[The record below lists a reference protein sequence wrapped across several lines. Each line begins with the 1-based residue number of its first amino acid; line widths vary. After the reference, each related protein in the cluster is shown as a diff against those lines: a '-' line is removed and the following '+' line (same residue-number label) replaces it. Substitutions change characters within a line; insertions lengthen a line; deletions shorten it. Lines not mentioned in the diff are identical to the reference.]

1 MPARYCPP
9 VLGGRGRSP
18 EGVKIIDYKKADT
31 QKRVS
36 ANFLISQNLFY
47 YNFCINR
54 LLIICRNGNNVNPR
68 VRQVYWRAS
77 LTSIY

>member
-9 VLGGRGRSP
+9 VLGGRAQRA

-36 ANFLISQNLFY
+36 ANSLIHLFIKNPHSQPLRPSHYMSFH
-47 YNFCINR
+47 
-54 LLIICRNGNNVNPR
+54 L
-68 VRQVYWRAS
+68 
-77 LTSIY
+77 

>member
-31 QKRVS
+31 QQMSVCQFF
-36 ANFLISQNLFY
+36 NFTKPI
-47 YNFCINR
+47 
-54 LLIICRNGNNVNPR
+54 LLQFLYKSVVDYLP
-68 VRQVYWRAS
+68 
-77 LTSIY
+77 

>member
-31 QKRVS
+31 QQMSVCQFF
-36 ANFLISQNLFY
+36 NFTKPI
-47 YNFCINR
+47 
-54 LLIICRNGNNVNPR
+54 LL
-68 VRQVYWRAS
+68 QF
-77 LTSIY
+77 

>member
-31 QKRVS
+31 QQMSVCQFF
-36 ANFLISQNLFY
+36 NFTKPIS
-47 YNFCINR
+47 
-54 LLIICRNGNNVNPR
+54 PR
-68 VRQVYWRAS
+68 FLYKSVVDY
-77 LTSIY
+77 LP

>member
-36 ANFLISQNLFY
+36 ANFFSY
-47 YNFCINR
+47 Y
-54 LLIICRNGNNVNPR
+54 
-68 VRQVYWRAS
+68 
-77 LTSIY
+77 